1 MKSLSISAAWQDT
14 QVFLRREAALL
25 VPVSLLFIAVPLA
38 LMMMVIPPELR
49 TPSLDPNLPKPE
61 MPGWTILVIISCSLI
76 AMGGILSL
84 YAMALKSAISVR
96 EALIMGFRRLGVALG
111 ASIIIGLVAV
121 VPALLLVVVSQ
132 PLAVAVMFV
141 VAVLLSI
148 RLLMLNCVVIDQ
160 PAGVIDTLKRSWA
173 ITQGQMLRLLG
184 FLIIITIP
192 IMLGRLVCE
201 MLLGLVGF
209 MIGGKELGLLTSAV
223 GAATA
228 LALGQLVMIV
238 MISRL
243 YRQLTQ

>member
-25 VPVSLLFIAVPLA
+25 VPVSLLFIAIPLA

-49 TPSLDPNLPKPE
+49 APSLDPNLPKPE
-61 MPGWTILVIISCSLI
+61 VPGWTILVVIVCSLV

-96 EALIMGFRRLGVALG
+96 EALIMGLRRLGVALG

-121 VPALLLVVVSQ
+121 VPALLLVAVSQ
-132 PLAVAVMFV
+132 SLAVAVMFV

-160 PAGVIDTLKRSWA
+160 PVGVIDTLKRSWA

-209 MIGGKELGLLTSAV
+209 MIGGKGLAMQTGAV
-223 GAATA
+223 GAAAA
-228 LALGQLVMIV
+228 LALGQLLMIV
-238 MISRL
+238 MTSRL
-243 YRQLTQ
+243 YRQLVQ

>member
-1 MKSLSISAAWQDT
+1 MKSLSINAAWQDA
-14 QVFLRREAALL
+14 QAFLKREAGLL

-49 TPSLDPNLPKPE
+49 TPALDPSLPKPE
-61 MPGWTILVIISCSLI
+61 MPGWAILVVILCSLV

-84 YAMALKSAISVR
+84 YAMALKPAISVR
-96 EALIMGFRRLGVALG
+96 EALVLGFRRLGVALG
-111 ASIIIGLVAV
+111 ASIIIGMAAI
-121 VPALLLVVVSQ
+121 VPALVLAAVSQ

-141 VAVLLSI
+141 VAILLSI
-148 RLLMLNCVVIDQ
+148 RLLMLNCVIIDE
-160 PAGVIDTLKRSWA
+160 PVGVIDALKQSWA
-173 ITQGQMLRLLG
+173 VTRGQMLRLLG

-209 MIGGKELGLLTSAV
+209 LIGGKDLGLQAGAV
-223 GAATA
+223 GAAAA

-238 MISRL
+238 MTSRL
-243 YRQLTQ
+243 YRQLAQ